1 MINKHIFLFSLLA
14 LIGQAV
20 SCNQPA
26 ATGSLAEQT
35 HQRRSEML
43 AEAQQCLSNAE
54 KAAYVTRATSAL
66 DDAALAYQ
74 TEMHQTLPADAIDP
88 YETERASFA
97 AWYAYQQTIA
107 EDVIGDLW
115 ELYSGGSAGG
125 SFQVIHLYDIA
136 NANATEQE
144 LQNAALARKSFPE
157 KCHENASFQQIDST
171 KAQLCL
177 EFSNLY
183 SHHQDIG
190 PDGWPAVKHTPEQ
203 MEALLDADIDLFQ
216 KWMIARDALESLLDK
231 DIRDL
236 YASHTAYWKYVFQ
249 KEYQERFIGE

>member
-1 MINKHIFLFSLLA
+1 MS
-14 LIGQAV
+14 
-20 SCNQPA
+20 PA
-26 ATGSLAEQT
+26 P
-35 HQRRSEML
+35 
-43 AEAQQCLSNAE
+43 
-54 KAAYVTRATSAL
+54 SAL

-97 AWYAYQQTIA
+97 EWYAYQQTIA

-144 LQNAALARKSFPE
+144 LLNAALARKSFPE